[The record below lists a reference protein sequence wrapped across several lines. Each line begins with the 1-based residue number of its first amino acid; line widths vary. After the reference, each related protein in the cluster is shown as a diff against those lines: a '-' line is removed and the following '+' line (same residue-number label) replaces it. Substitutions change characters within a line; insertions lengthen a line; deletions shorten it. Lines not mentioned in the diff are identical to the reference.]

1 MEVIE
6 RVLRE
11 IDGGKVLDV
20 ATQEGHF
27 VQILMEN
34 LKSYTEIV
42 GIDINKKAIETAWD
56 NVSRENV
63 RFLVMD
69 AEQLDFENEH
79 FDTVTI
85 SASLHHL
92 ADIRRALVE
101 MMRVL
106 KTGGRFILVEMHE
119 DARTKAART
128 FVSLHQWVAEVDS
141 ALGYL
146 HKKTLA
152 RQEFVN
158 YVTALGLT
166 QLGYYDYSD
175 KDSDPKDEARIE
187 QLESLI
193 ARTIQRAE
201 NAKNFLPLKR
211 RGEEL
216 RQRLHAV
223 GAQREPILMVVGKK

>member
-1 MEVIE
+1 MIGIE
-6 RVLRE
+6 SVLSE

-20 ATQEGHF
+20 ATHEGHF
-27 VQILMEN
+27 VEMLVQN

-42 GIDINKKAIETAWD
+42 GIDVNEKAIETARERL
-56 NVSRENV
+56 SQENV

-69 AEQLDFENEH
+69 AEHLKFENEY
-79 FDTVTI
+79 FDAATI

-92 ADIRRALVE
+92 ADIQRVLAE

-106 KTGGRFILVEMHE
+106 KPGGTFILVEMHE
-119 DARTKAART
+119 NAPIEAART
-128 FVSLHQWVAEVDS
+128 FVYLHQWVAEVDA
-141 ALGYL
+141 ALGIL
-146 HKKTLA
+146 HNKTLA